1 MMKTPKSICRFKKKF
16 FSLEPQ
22 ISSFSLKFPL
32 TIEQGLGLFQS
43 SWKCS
48 GLEGKFCFFL
58 PERPIL
64 QLAVAEGKQKSSQQ
78 ANLPPDKYFSLGKQ
92 SVERLSRAV
101 QPSGGQLHH
110 IHEPDVLHW
119 LQKKKKKA
127 WRGMAVSWF
136 LLGNGGEQ
144 RSEDSISSAP
154 KDKKKEAR
162 FTLGASR
169 GGQGTC
175 IRILSRKK
183 ALNKKH
189 LYIPTRVATQKA
201 NIQQQQTLSE
211 QQVWVGMCK
220 RNRNE
225 GLPRE
230 LKNKT
235 IF

>member
-119 LQKKKKKA
+119 LQKKKKSLA
-127 WRGMAVSWF
+127 GD
-136 LLGNGGEQ
+136 G
-144 RSEDSISSAP
+144 SILVP
-154 KDKKKEAR
+154 
-162 FTLGASR
+162 SR
-169 GGQGTC
+169 QWGWTEKWGLH
-175 IRILSRKK
+175 ILSPKGQKK
-183 ALNKKH
+183 
-189 LYIPTRVATQKA
+189 R
-201 NIQQQQTLSE
+201 
-211 QQVWVGMCK
+211 G
-220 RNRNE
+220 
-225 GLPRE
+225 
-230 LKNKT
+230 
-235 IF
+235 